1 MGSMFK
7 WKVSSLGSRGN
18 GNSSGGSGSSK
29 KADKH
34 LNNNA
39 PPPATTQQP
48 PPPTD
53 KNKASDSRDNCPPPQ
68 KAIQQ
73 PQPQQPVPPPFSP
86 ILARSAD
93 GFSPRQRPLVQ
104 QPHQQQ
110 PQQQNLQQQQ
120 QQQQLQQTQPKSI
133 GHHYRPVP
141 PAEPQY
147 HQQHHGAADGS
158 QSWNEWNQ
166 QLLVRFLDSFRCQ
179 WSLLTLVEF
188 IALMSTQRVCVCC
201 QKSCARRFFC
211 AQDHGGCSRFIGL
224 TV

>member
-18 GNSSGGSGSSK
+18 GNSSGGSK

-53 KNKASDSRDNCPPPQ
+53 KAKTSDSRDNCPPAQ

-93 GFSPRQRPLVQ
+93 GFSPRQRPSLVQ

-110 PQQQNLQQQQ
+110 QQHL

-147 HQQHHGAADGS
+147 HQQQHGAADGS

-166 QLLVRFLDSFRCQ
+166 QLLPLRLFLARNQQSDSFNLEMVMK
-179 WSLLTLVEF
+179 SLKPVTF
-188 IALMSTQRVCVCC
+188 LMGELPVSV
-201 QKSCARRFFC
+201 
-211 AQDHGGCSRFIGL
+211 GCLRDKK
-224 TV
+224 